1 MRATRRQTRPAVVL
15 LAPLAAV
22 ALLLGGC
29 SGGDADADEP
39 TPEAS
44 TPAEEETT
52 GPADDEGADDEGTD
66 DEGTDDDAPTSEGA
80 TCVEGTWVSDPEA
93 QAQQTTAALGM
104 SDIGAQA
111 TVTGDS
117 VTTIDGSSMTTEY
130 RDQVVE
136 VSWELEGQEFRMV
149 NSWSGTLTATVEVG
163 EDQVVISGVDSSAL
177 QMGYET
183 YVNGELLDVP
193 GLEDIPLSGFAA
205 GGTSTYTCSGDEL
218 QLTPVVE
225 GVDTSALVTV
235 LHRQG

>member
-1 MRATRRQTRPAVVL
+1 MRATRRPTRPAVAV

-29 SGGDADADEP
+29 TGDDDAD
-39 TPEAS
+39 TPSAEAS
-44 TPAEEETT
+44 TPAEDATT
-52 GPADDEGADDEGTD
+52 EPAADEGDDE
-66 DEGTDDDAPTSEGA
+66 DDAPASEGA
-80 TCVEGTWVSDPEA
+80 ACVEGTWVSDPEA
-93 QAQQTTAALGM
+93 QAEQTTAALGM

-111 TVTGDS
+111 SVTGDS
-117 VTTIDGSSMTTEY
+117 RTTIEGSAMTTEY

-149 NSWSGTLTATVEVG
+149 NSWSGTLTGTIEVSA
-163 EDQVVISGVDSSAL
+163 DQVVISGVDSTAL
-177 QMGYET
+177 QMTYET

-205 GGTSTYTCSGDEL
+205 GGTSTYTCAGDEL
-218 QLTPVVE
+218 RLTPVVE

-235 LHRQG
+235 LHREG

>member
-1 MRATRRQTRPAVVL
+1 MRAIRRQTRPAAV

-29 SGGDADADEP
+29 SGGDGDADADEP
-39 TPEAS
+39 SAEAS
-44 TPAEEETT
+44 TPMEEETAE
-52 GPADDEGADDEGTD
+52 PADDEAEDTP
-66 DEGTDDDAPTSEGA
+66 ASEGA
-80 TCVEGTWVSDPEA
+80 ACVEGTWVTDAEA
-93 QAQQTTAALGM
+93 QAEQTTAALGM

-117 VTTIDGSSMTTEY
+117 LTTIDGTSMTTQY

-149 NSWSGTLTATVEVG
+149 NSWSGTLTATVEVTA
-163 EDQVVISGVDSSAL
+163 DQVVISGVDASAL
-177 QMGYET
+177 QMAYET
-183 YVNGELLDVP
+183 YVNGEKLDVP

-205 GGTSTYTCSGDEL
+205 DGTSTYTCAGDEL
-218 QLTPVVE
+218 RLTPVVA

-235 LHRQG
+235 LHREG